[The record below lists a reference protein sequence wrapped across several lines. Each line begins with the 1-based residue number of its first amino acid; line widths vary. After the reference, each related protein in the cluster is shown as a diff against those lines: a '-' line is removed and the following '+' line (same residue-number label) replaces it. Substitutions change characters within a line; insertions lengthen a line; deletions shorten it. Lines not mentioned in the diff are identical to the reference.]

1 MIDGKWAPIPIQAY
15 SGEDVDKSLRTH
27 MGVRTC
33 PRHDPMQSGIVER
46 ERSSFRAAAH
56 SEADPTVLD
65 TGDGPLSHYA
75 QAFVTWA
82 KHAFLEIGLQI
93 RSEFQSGALLGQY
106 YGLYTINATT
116 MHRESSKMSF
126 LRKGLADPNLTVF
139 QSALAKRI
147 RFHGAW
153 AVGFDVETMG
163 YAYTLS
169 ARKEIVL
176 SVGAFQSPRFLMVS
190 GVGPAVTLKA
200 HGSYHLNEGEIL
212 HNECFVAL
220 FQGELLNQ
228 TINAMQVRK

>member
-1 MIDGKWAPIPIQAY
+1 
-15 SGEDVDKSLRTH
+15 
-27 MGVRTC
+27 
-33 PRHDPMQSGIVER
+33 
-46 ERSSFRAAAH
+46 
-56 SEADPTVLD
+56 
-65 TGDGPLSHYA
+65 
-75 QAFVTWA
+75 
-82 KHAFLEIGLQI
+82 
-93 RSEFQSGALLGQY
+93 
-106 YGLYTINATT
+106 
-116 MHRESSKMSF
+116 MHRESSKMFF

-176 SVGAFQSPRFLMVS
+176 SVGPFQSPRFLMVS

-200 HGSYHLNEGEIL
+200 HGIP
-212 HNECFVAL
+212 FVADRP
-220 FQGELLNQ
+220 GELLNQ